1 MSYSL
6 PPIVINAKGE
16 PRKVGFELEFAGIEI
31 EKAAQIIQDLYGG
44 SLQKEHRYHYKIVDT
59 KLGDF
64 RVELDAKI
72 LRKMAKQNVFGKLGF
87 DFNEESFKKSIGDVV
102 DKLAMAVV
110 PLEVVM
116 PPVPIQQL
124 NELEILRKSLQ
135 KNKAEG
141 THTSL
146 VHAFGMHM
154 NIESPDLKISTL
166 LKYLRS
172 FIIIYPW
179 LLETLDIDISRRIS
193 PFIDPFP
200 KKYTHKILESD
211 YNPGKRKFIIDYIKD
226 NPTRNRPVDMMP
238 IFGLLDEDLIK
249 PVLKGEK
256 NSPRPAFHYR
266 LPNSRIN
273 DPAWHFKEEWKAWLA
288 VEQLTMDEE
297 MLRRL
302 SRLYL
307 FREDVTVISF
317 RKEWARTVA
326 ILLDL
331 DE

>member
-6 PPIVINAKGE
+6 PPVVSNTNGE
-16 PRKVGFELEFAGIEI
+16 SRKVGFELEFAGIEL
-31 EKAAQIIQDLYGG
+31 EKAAQIIQKIYGG
-44 SLQKEHRYHYKIVDT
+44 SLKKEHRYHYKVVDT
-59 KLGDF
+59 ELGDF
-64 RVELDAKI
+64 RIELDAKI

-87 DFNEESFKKSIGDVV
+87 DSNEEFFQKSVEEVV
-102 DKLAMAVV
+102 DKLAMTVV

-116 PPVPIQQL
+116 PPVPVQQL
-124 NELEILRKSLQ
+124 NELEALREKLQ
-135 KNKAEG
+135 ENKAEG
-141 THTSL
+141 TQTSL
-146 VHAFGMHM
+146 VHAFGMHV
-154 NIESPDLKISTL
+154 NIESPDLEVATL

-172 FIIIYPW
+172 FLIVYPW

-200 KKYTHKILESD
+200 KRYTRKILDAD
-211 YNPGKRKFIIDYIKD
+211 YHPEQRQFIVDYIED

-238 IFGLLDEDLIK
+238 IFGLLNEELIEA
-249 PVLKGEK
+249 VLEGEK

-266 LPNSRIN
+266 LPNSRVD
-273 DPAWHFKEEWKAWLA
+273 DPEWHFEDEWRLWLV
-288 VEQLTMDEE
+288 VEQLAADEE
-297 MLRRL
+297 MLRKL

-307 FREDVTVISF
+307 FREEGTVISF
-317 RKEWARTVA
+317 RREWARTVA

>member
-1 MSYSL
+1 MSYPL
-6 PPIVINAKGE
+6 PPVSYNAKGD
-16 PRKVGFELEFAGIEI
+16 PRKVGLELEFAGIEL
-31 EKAAQIIQDLYGG
+31 EKAAQIIQDIYGG
-44 SLQKEHRYHYKIVDT
+44 LLRKEHRYHYKVVDS

-87 DFNEESFKKSIGDVV
+87 DLNEISFQKSIEDMV

-110 PLEVVM
+110 PIEVVM

-124 NELEILRKSLQ
+124 NELEMLRKKLQ
-135 KNKAEG
+135 YSRAEG
-141 THTSL
+141 TRTSL

-154 NIESPDLKISTL
+154 NIESPDLEVATL
-166 LKYLRS
+166 LKYLRA
-172 FIIIYPW
+172 FIIVYPW

-200 KKYTHKILESD
+200 QKYVQKILDSD
-211 YNPGKRKFIIDYIKD
+211 YSPGQRQFIIDYIED

-238 IFGLLDEDLIK
+238 ILGLLNEELIQ
-249 PVLKGEK
+249 PVLEGEK

-273 DPAWHFKEEWKAWLA
+273 DPEWRFEEEWKMWLV
-288 VEQLTMDEE
+288 VEQLATDKE
-297 MLRRL
+297 MLRKL

-307 FREDVTVISF
+307 FREEVTVISF
-317 RKEWARTVA
+317 RREWARTVA

-331 DE
+331 NE